1 MDFLNDNSTR
11 HFLNKKMKRKKS
23 IKKIESKDYLKE
35 TTSTKDQDI
44 FDYSTD
50 ISNEINV
57 SSNKIHDEILNEIS
71 FPTFLNDVTKYDNI
85 NKKIINY
92 HKIKNSFADEEDAN
106 LYLID
111 INRLYEIKKKIQ
123 NKP

>member
-1 MDFLNDNSTR
+1 MDFLNDNSTH

-85 NKKIINY
+85 NKKIMNY